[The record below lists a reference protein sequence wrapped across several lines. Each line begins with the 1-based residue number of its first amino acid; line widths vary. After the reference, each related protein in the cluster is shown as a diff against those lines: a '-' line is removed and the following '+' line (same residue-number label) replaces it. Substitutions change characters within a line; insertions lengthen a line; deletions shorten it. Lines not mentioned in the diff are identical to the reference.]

1 MPALSVDHLSHR
13 FATRQAPGFFYVL
26 AGLIAA
32 TMVAF
37 MLLSVLPSLMPAP
50 PAFTAAG
57 VEAQVGSASKTS
69 AALESVHAAGGIVRV
84 QPETWDDASRGALE
98 QALSLLPASVRAELG
113 NANLGPL
120 YVLVNEQ
127 GATLSGRRPYGRAAN
142 FYSTSDG
149 RNEIVVYPGQTPRTL
164 LHELGHAYNL
174 RAVPAGSY
182 ARVFLEPEMQS
193 FLAVAGWRV
202 RTPPETLQTLSDHTQ
217 VEYVYEG
224 RWLWTELSRDDP
236 LEDFAS
242 SFALYFSAPREL
254 QRLSPERYRW
264 FDARFDSER

>member
-1 MPALSVDHLSHR
+1 MLAL
-13 FATRQAPGFFYVL
+13 
-26 AGLIAA
+26 
-32 TMVAF
+32 

-57 VEAQVGSASKTS
+57 VEAQVGTANAGVGIAESAD
-69 AALESVHAAGGIVRV
+69 AAGGIVRV
-84 QPETWDDASRGALE
+84 QPETWDDASRSALE
-98 QALSLLPASVRAELG
+98 QALALLPASVRAELG
-113 NANLGPL
+113 NAELGPL

-142 FYSTSDG
+142 FYSTNDG

-174 RAVPAGSY
+174 RAVPPGSY

-193 FLAVAGWRV
+193 FLTAAGWSV
-202 RTPPETLQTLSDHTQ
+202 LTPSETLRTLSDHTQ
-217 VEYVYEG
+217 VEYVYDG
-224 RWLWTELSRDDP
+224 RQVWSELSRDDP

-242 SFALYFSAPREL
+242 SFALYFSSPREL
-254 QRLSPERYRW
+254 RRLSPERYRW
-264 FDARFDSER
+264 FDARFRSAY